1 MTTRRRMDGR
11 RALTK
16 KAGQNGNRTENE
28 PVGRRDET
36 GNHNEKAAGG
46 GNEGGGNEKR

>member
-1 MTTRRRMDGR
+1 MP
-11 RALTK
+11 LQK

-28 PVGRRDET
+28 PVERRDET

-46 GNEGGGNEKR
+46 NEGGGNEKR